1 MPEFEAFPKATQ
13 RRFEFLE
20 WRLFW
25 ERGLRRAGLESTFG
39 ISTPQASVDL
49 RNYRELAP
57 DNIDYDASEK
67 TYVPGPRFKPKLLN
81 LSADRLLLQLRA
93 YLMGALGRQDL
104 WFSEPPSMDGAPDLV
119 RSVQPETLQR
129 ILNAIR
135 QRRKLEID
143 YRSLTNERRRT
154 IAPHALAFDGHRWHV
169 RALCCEKDDFRDFV
183 ITRISAIDLGAR
195 IDFDPAEDVE
205 WARKVVLEL
214 APHPGLNADQRA
226 AIECDY
232 GMTDGGRAVEM
243 RIALSYYFI
252 KRLNLDLESRLP
264 EGALSPERVQIAL
277 INLAEVEQAQA
288 DAKRDSVEQ
297 VRIRKALRVLD
308 AGT

>member
-1 MPEFEAFPKATQ
+1 MSEFEGFPKATQ

-57 DNIDYDASEK
+57 RNIDYDASEK
-67 TYVPGPRFKPKLLN
+67 IYVPGVQFKPQLLT

-104 WFSEPPSMDGAPDLV
+104 WFSEPPSLDGAPDLV

-129 ILNAIR
+129 ILAAIR
-135 QRRKLEID
+135 QRRKLDVE

-183 ITRISAIDLGAR
+183 ITRIGAIDLGTR

-205 WARKVVLEL
+205 WARKVVLQL
-214 APHPGLNADQRA
+214 VPHPGLTPDQRA

-232 GMTDGGRAVEM
+232 GMIEGRRTVEM

-252 KRLNLDLESRLP
+252 KRLNLDLERRLP
-264 EGALSPERVQIAL
+264 KGSISPERLQIVL
-277 INLAEVEQAQA
+277 ENLVDVEQAQA
-288 DAKRDSVEQ
+288 EAKHNSADQ
-297 VRIRKALRVLD
+297 VRIRKALRALD